1 MFTRLPIEINP
12 YRLIEQ
18 RRTLNGDLN
27 LKQLSR
33 LQELSLHDKGSITVE
48 LVFEKTDT
56 GLPIIRGHV
65 IGAIPL
71 LCQRCLHAFDYV
83 FDHTWQVVLANSDA
97 EAEQVQA
104 QYEAW
109 VVKEDRIFIQDFV
122 EDELL
127 LSLPVIA
134 KHPKCEVDEAAI
146 RASFDEE
153 IQTKMQKAETK
164 NPFASLKQIFDD
176 KN

>member
-1 MFTRLPIEINP
+1 MLTRLPIEINP

-27 LKQLSR
+27 LKPLAR
-33 LQELSLHDKGSITVE
+33 LQELTTHDEGSITVE

-56 GLPIIRGHV
+56 GLPMISGSMQGTV
-65 IGAIPL
+65 PL
-71 LCQRCLHAFDYV
+71 VCQRCLHAFDYV
-83 FDHTWQVVLANSDA
+83 CDHKWQVVLSNSDA
-97 EAEQVQA
+97 EAEQVQEH
-104 QYEAW
+104 YEAW
-109 VVKEDRIFIQDFV
+109 VVEEDRIFIQDFV

-134 KHPKCEVDEAAI
+134 KHPSCDVDEAAI
-146 RASFDEE
+146 HASFDEE
-153 IQTKMQKAETK
+153 SKHQMQKAETK

-176 KN
+176 KD